1 MTRIRERPSPARTA
15 PKPGKGDAPSTDLY
29 TYDRIAPGVER
40 LEDVGEKEINS
51 FHAQGYL
58 VIRSVFSPSQV
69 DDARRAVGDLIGG
82 RRKDFRGVQFEPA
95 VRGKQDELGPEER
108 LLAVRKLHGFVDYDR
123 RLADLAAD
131 PGLLSLLERLMGAQ
145 PVLFQ
150 DMALL
155 KPPHVGS
162 EKPWHQDCAYFNLPL
177 GTTVVGAWIAL
188 DAATCENGC
197 LHVIPAS
204 HLQDPMPHFRRRD
217 WQICDAD
224 VRIGADWVVPLEPG
238 GCLLWH
244 GLTHHG
250 SPANSSNQARRALQF
265 HYKPAGTEDISVE
278 ERMEV
283 FGGEVRGAEC

>member
-1 MTRIRERPSPARTA
+1 MTRVRELPSLAQTA
-15 PKPGKGDAPSTDLY
+15 PKSGKVDVPSPDLY
-29 TYDRIAPGVER
+29 TYERIAPGVER
-40 LEDVGEKEINS
+40 LEDVGEKEIKS

-58 VIRSVFSPSQV
+58 VIRSLFTSSQV
-69 DDARRAVGDLIGG
+69 DDARRAIRDLISG
-82 RRKDFRGVQFEPA
+82 RQKEFRGVQFEPA
-95 VRGKQDELGPEER
+95 VRGKQDALSPEER
-108 LLAVRKLHGFVDYDR
+108 LLAVRKLHGFVGYDL
-123 RLADLAAD
+123 RLGDMAGD
-131 PGLLSLLERLMGAQ
+131 PDLLSLLERLMGAE

-177 GTTVVGAWIAL
+177 GTTVIGAWIAL

-197 LHVIPAS
+197 LHIMPAS
-204 HLQDPMPHFRRRD
+204 HLQDPMPHFKRRD

-224 VRIGADWVVPLEPG
+224 VRIGADLVVPLEPG

-244 GLTHHG
+244 GLTQHG
-250 SPANSSNQARRALQF
+250 SPANRSNQARRALQF
-265 HYKPAGTEDISVE
+265 HYKPAGTGNITVE